1 MENSANE
8 LPQQEFFEE
17 VAHRFGYSLAVV
29 DGHGLFAKNGN
40 NIFMIH
46 SSEHSSETGIFNLN
60 DLLGRFEGTKLY
72 SAYAVSSVEQALNA
86 ENRRAYRS
94 LFLSN
99 LQKKLRYWYRFEVDV
114 DMSYVKIHVART
126 PIYLTVKF
134 EDTILS
140 TGKAIITEEKDFT
153 VVNKFET
160 TSDVETFAYIREWL
174 EHFS

>member
-1 MENSANE
+1 MDTSNK
-8 LPQQEFFEE
+8 LPQHEFFEE
-17 VAHRFGYSLAVV
+17 VAKRFGYSLAVV
-29 DGHGLFAKNGN
+29 DGHGLFAKNGR

-46 SSEHSSETGIFNLN
+46 SSEKGSFNFN

-72 SAYAVSSVEQALNA
+72 PSYAVSSVEQALNA
-86 ENRRAYRS
+86 ENRRAYRR

-99 LQKKLRYWYRFEVDV
+99 LQKRFRFWSRFEVDIG
-114 DMSYVKIHVART
+114 DSYVKIHVART
-126 PIYLTVKF
+126 PLYLTVKF

-160 TSDVETFAYIREWL
+160 TSDVETFAYVREWT
-174 EHFS
+174 ENFY

>member
-1 MENSANE
+1 MANSNE

-17 VAHRFGYSLAVV
+17 VAKRFGYSFSVV
-29 DGHGLFAKNGN
+29 DSHGLFAKNGK

-46 SSEHSSETGIFNLN
+46 SSEKGSFNFN
-60 DLLGRFEGTKLY
+60 DLLERFDGTKLY

-86 ENRRAYRS
+86 ENRRAYRR

-99 LQKKLRYWYRFEVDV
+99 LQKRFRFWSRFEVDIGT
-114 DMSYVKIHVART
+114 SYVKIHVART
-126 PIYLTVKF
+126 PIYLTVEF

-153 VVNKFET
+153 VVNKIET
-160 TSDVETFAYIREWL
+160 TSDIETFAYIREWT